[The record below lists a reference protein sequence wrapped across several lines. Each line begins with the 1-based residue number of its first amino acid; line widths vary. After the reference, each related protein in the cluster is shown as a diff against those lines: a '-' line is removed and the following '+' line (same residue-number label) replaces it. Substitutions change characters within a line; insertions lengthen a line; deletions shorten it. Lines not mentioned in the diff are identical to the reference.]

1 MHRISGYLKTLLYIP
16 MISLLCFLSPA
27 IAEMDHTLLIKTYEG
42 SKTCSDC
49 HYAET
54 VDLTESIH
62 YKLMGEVQGV
72 YNMFSNQPEKSPQG
86 KGNRY

>member
-1 MHRISGYLKTLLYIP
+1 MSIITKTLIFL
-16 MISLLCFLSPA
+16 SLLNLCCFLSPA
-27 IAEMDHTLLIKTYEG
+27 IAEMDHTLLIESYEG
-42 SKTCSDC
+42 SKTCKEC

-54 VDLTESIH
+54 VDLTESLH

-72 YNMFSNQPEKSPQG
+72 YNMFSNLPEKSPQG